1 MLNINQPHIKI
12 VIGVHFIRLTYVLRP
27 TNILPYVY
35 TINIKVNTMSE
46 KNQQLTSVKLDKDL
60 FEQFRV
66 ECIKRKFSFQKLSER
81 AIHLYLTDDEFKRQ
95 IHNHNDLS
103 LEEQN

>member
-1 MLNINQPHIKI
+1 
-12 VIGVHFIRLTYVLRP
+12 
-27 TNILPYVY
+27 
-35 TINIKVNTMSE
+35 MSA
-46 KNQQLTSVKLDKDL
+46 KNQQLTSVKINKEL

-81 AIHLYLTDDEFKRQ
+81 AVHMYLSDEDFRKRIHSHR
-95 IHNHNDLS
+95 NLS

>member
-1 MLNINQPHIKI
+1 
-12 VIGVHFIRLTYVLRP
+12 
-27 TNILPYVY
+27 
-35 TINIKVNTMSE
+35 MSA
-46 KNQQLTSVKLDKDL
+46 KNQQLTSVKINKDL

-81 AIHLYLTDDEFKRQ
+81 AVHMYLSDENFRKRIHS
-95 IHNHNDLS
+95 HSDLS